1 MRSDVVV
8 VGGGPAGA
16 SLAIRLARAGA
27 EVCLVD
33 RARFPR
39 DKPCG
44 EFLSPGATPILEEL
58 GVRGAVEAAGARRL
72 ERVRIV
78 AHGAAV
84 ELDFPND
91 EGAAPWGYSLS
102 RRALDAIL
110 LDAARAAGARV
121 LEATRVEGVRFE
133 PGRAV
138 LASRDADGEPLEI
151 GARLVVG
158 AGGRNCPVA
167 RSLGTQRRDTHAR
180 FDLLAHWSGRP
191 ALFGGDGRGASAS
204 VPDDP
209 EPVCE
214 LRVRGDRYV
223 AVAPIE
229 NGRWNVNCVVSRSAL
244 RDEPQPD
251 ALYRR
256 VLGAAAPAEAAP
268 VGGPASAEAAPVEEV
283 VASDVTPLRSRRATS
298 ERALL
303 IGDAALFL
311 DPFTGQGLYLALRS
325 AALAAAVVPR
335 ALANGASR
343 ASLAPYEEAR
353 AAEFDARRRVSR
365 ALQAVLYR
373 PRAAHAVIHAL
384 ARDRVL
390 ARTLAAATG
399 DLIPS
404 GRVWSAEFGL
414 RLLGNSL
421 AGRIR
426 T

>member
-1 MRSDVVV
+1 VRSDVVV

-16 SLAIRLARAGA
+16 SLAIRLARAGTQ
-27 EVCLVD
+27 VCVVD

-84 ELDFPND
+84 ELEFPDD

-133 PGRAV
+133 PGRAII
-138 LASRDADGEPLEI
+138 ASRGADGEPLEI

-167 RSLGTQRRDTHAR
+167 RALGTQQRDARAR
-180 FDLLAHWSGRP
+180 FDLLAHWTGRP
-191 ALFGGDGRGASAS
+191 ALFGTGGERGASD
-204 VPDDP
+204 PDDP
-209 EPVCE
+209 EPTVCE
-214 LRVRGDRYV
+214 LRVGGDRYI
-223 AVAPIE
+223 AVAPVE

-244 RDEPQPD
+244 RDEPEPEI
-251 ALYRR
+251 LYRR
-256 VLGAAAPAEAAP
+256 VLGAAASSEAAT
-268 VGGPASAEAAPVEEV
+268 VRSPASAGATCVEDV
-283 VASDVTPLRSRRATS
+283 VASDVTPLRARRAIS

-343 ASLAPYEEAR
+343 ASLAAYEEAR

-373 PRAAHAVIHAL
+373 PRAAHAVIHSL

-390 ARTLAAATG
+390 ARTLASATG

-404 GRVWSAEFGL
+404 ERVWSAGFAL

>member
-16 SLAIRLARAGA
+16 SLAIRLARAGT
-27 EVCLVD
+27 EVCVVD

-44 EFLSPGATPILEEL
+44 EFLSPGATPILEDL
-58 GVRGAVEAAGARRL
+58 GVRRAVEAAGARRL

-84 ELDFPND
+84 ELGFPDD

-133 PGRAV
+133 PGGAV
-138 LASRDADGEPLEI
+138 IVSRGADGEPLEI

-167 RSLGTQRRDTHAR
+167 RALGTQRRDARAR

-191 ALFGGDGRGASAS
+191 ALFDGGGSCVSARM
-204 VPDDP
+204 PDDP

-223 AVAPIE
+223 AVAPVE

-244 RDEPQPD
+244 REEPERE
-251 ALYRR
+251 ALYRQ
-256 VLGAAAPAEAAP
+256 VLGAAA
-268 VGGPASAEAAPVEEV
+268 SAGAAPVEDV
-283 VASDVTPLRSRRATS
+283 VASDVTPLRARPATF

-325 AALAAAVVPR
+325 AALAAAVVPG
-335 ALANGASR
+335 ALDGGSR
-343 ASLAPYEEAR
+343 ASLAAYEAAR

-373 PRAAHAVIHAL
+373 PRAARAVIEAL
-384 ARDRVL
+384 ARDRAL

-404 GRVWSAEFGL
+404 GRVWSAGFAL

>member
-1 MRSDVVV
+1 

-16 SLAIRLARAGA
+16 SLAIRLAREGTD
-27 EVCLVD
+27 VCVVD
-33 RARFPR
+33 RSRFPR

-44 EFLSPGATPILEEL
+44 EFLSPGATPILEDL
-58 GVRGAVEAAGARRL
+58 GVREAVETAGARRL

-84 ELDFPND
+84 ELDFPDD

-102 RRALDAIL
+102 RRAFDAIL

-121 LEATRVEGVRFE
+121 LEETRVDGVRFE
-133 PGRAV
+133 RGRVAV
-138 LASRDADGEPLEI
+138 SARGGGDEPLEI

-167 RSLGTQRRDTHAR
+167 RALGSQRRDARAR

-191 ALFGGDGRGASAS
+191 PHLGGDGANGASG
-204 VPDDP
+204 P

-244 RDEPQPD
+244 RGEPDPG
-251 ALYRR
+251 ALYREVVR
-256 VLGAAAPAEAAP
+256 AAASAEAAP
-268 VGGPASAEAAPVEEV
+268 IGAAAEAAPVEEV
-283 VASDVTPLRSRRATS
+283 IASDVTPLWTGRATAD
-298 ERALL
+298 RALL

-325 AALAAAVVPR
+325 AALAAAVGPR
-335 ALANGASR
+335 ALAMRASR
-343 ASLAPYEEAR
+343 ASLAPYEATR

-373 PRAAHAVIHAL
+373 PRAARAVIRAL
-384 ARDRVL
+384 GRDRAL
-390 ARTLAAATG
+390 ARTLSAATG

-404 GRVWSAEFGL
+404 ERVWSPAFAL
-414 RLLGNSL
+414 RLLGLSL
-421 AGRIR
+421 GGESGLDRSGIPMHSR
-426 T
+426 

>member
-1 MRSDVVV
+1 VVV

-16 SLAIRLARAGA
+16 SLAIRLARAGT
-27 EVCLVD
+27 EVCVVD

-84 ELDFPND
+84 ELDFPDD
-91 EGAAPWGYSLS
+91 EGVAPWGYSLS

-138 LASRDADGEPLEI
+138 IASRGADGEPLEI

-167 RSLGTQRRDTHAR
+167 RALGTQQRDARAR

-191 ALFGGDGRGASAS
+191 PLFGGDGRDASH
-204 VPDDP
+204 PDDP

-214 LRVRGDRYV
+214 LRVRGDRYI
-223 AVAPIE
+223 AVAPVE

-244 RDEPQPD
+244 RDEPEPA

-256 VLGAAAPAEAAP
+256 VLGAAASAETAT
-268 VGGPASAEAAPVEEV
+268 VRSPASAGAAPVEDV
-283 VASDVTPLRSRRATS
+283 VASDVTPLRARRAIS

-335 ALANGASR
+335 ALADGASR
-343 ASLAPYEEAR
+343 TSLAAYEKAR

-384 ARDRVL
+384 ARDRAL

-404 GRVWSAEFGL
+404 GRVWSAGFAL

>member
-1 MRSDVVV
+1 VVV

-16 SLAIRLARAGA
+16 SLAIRLARAGT
-27 EVCLVD
+27 EVCVVD

-84 ELDFPND
+84 ELDFPDD

-121 LEATRVEGVRFE
+121 LEATRVEGIRFE

-138 LASRDADGEPLEI
+138 IASRGADGEPLEI

-167 RSLGTQRRDTHAR
+167 RALGTQRRDARAR

-191 ALFGGDGRGASAS
+191 ALFGGGGGRGASH
-204 VPDDP
+204 PDDP

-214 LRVRGDRYV
+214 LRVRGDRYI
-223 AVAPIE
+223 AVAPVE

-244 RDEPQPD
+244 RDEPEPE

-256 VLGAAAPAEAAP
+256 VLGAAASAETAT
-268 VGGPASAEAAPVEEV
+268 VRSPASAGAAPVEDV
-283 VASDVTPLRSRRATS
+283 VASDVTPLRARRAIS

-335 ALANGASR
+335 ALADGASR
-343 ASLAPYEEAR
+343 TSLAAYEEAR

-390 ARTLAAATG
+390 ARTLASATG

-404 GRVWSAEFGL
+404 GRVWSAGFAL

>member
-1 MRSDVVV
+1 MRADVVV

-16 SLAIRLARAGA
+16 SLATRLAREGLD
-27 EVCLVD
+27 VCVAD
-33 RARFPR
+33 RSRFPR

-44 EFLSPGATPILEEL
+44 EFLSPGATPLLEEL
-58 GVRGAVEAAGARRL
+58 GVRQAVEAAGARRL

-84 ELDFPND
+84 ELDFPDNQS
-91 EGAAPWGYSLS
+91 APPWGYSLS

-110 LDAARAAGARV
+110 LEAARAAGARV
-121 LEATRVEGVRFE
+121 LEATRVESVRFE
-133 PGRAV
+133 PRRAV
-138 LASRDADGEPLEI
+138 VAARGAEGEPLEI
-151 GARLVVG
+151 EARLVVG

-167 RSLGTQRRDTHAR
+167 RSLGCQRRDARAR

-191 ALFGGDGRGASAS
+191 AHLGGGRAEG
-204 VPDDP
+204 
-209 EPVCE
+209 EPACE

-223 AVAPIE
+223 AVAPVE
-229 NGRWNVNCVVSRSAL
+229 NGRWNVNCVVSRATL
-244 RDEPQPD
+244 RSEPVAD

-256 VLGAAAPAEAAP
+256 VVGAAPGHVRP
-268 VGGPASAEAAPVEEV
+268 SSAEAAPVEEV
-283 VASDVTPLRSRRATS
+283 IASDVTPLSTRRATS
-298 ERALL
+298 DRALL

-311 DPFTGQGLYLALRS
+311 DPFTGQGIYLALRS
-325 AALAAAVVPR
+325 AGLAADIVPR
-335 ALANGASR
+335 ALAAGASQ

-353 AAEFDARRRVSR
+353 VAEFAARRRVSR

-373 PRAAHAVIHAL
+373 PRAARAVIGAL
-384 ARDRVL
+384 ARDQAL

-404 GRVWSAEFGL
+404 QRVWSARFAL
-414 RLLGNSL
+414 RLLALSL
-421 AGRIR
+421 GGRIR